1 MVGADPAASG
11 GPHAT
16 SSTVSG
22 GLSHHTATASPA
34 AYVPHALMA
43 EAVEAGDLC
52 KYRGWL

>member
-1 MVGADPAASG
+1 MGADPAASG

-16 SSTVSG
+16 SSTASG